1 MHFAVCIHKEGS
13 HLDKVYYSFSGDADI
28 SVIVLWTSIPATLV
42 LVVAA
47 VVLIVT
53 SSRWVVWWWHVYVCT
68 TLNTIFIEQWFNTIS
83 FIVKFYI
90 WLYMNKQKYENIY
103 QAGVTRILNRSFA
116 YKCKLAHLILLY
128 IKNIL

>member
-1 MHFAVCIHKEGS
+1 MHFAVCIHNEGS
-13 HLDKVYYSFSGDADI
+13 HLYKVYYSFSGDADI
-28 SVIVLWTSIPATLV
+28 SVIVLWTSIPTLLV

-68 TLNTIFIEQWFNTIS
+68 TLNTIVLEQWSNTIN
-83 FIVKFYI
+83 FKVKFYI

-103 QAGVTRILNRSFA
+103 QAGVTRISNGSLA

-128 IKNIL
+128 IKHIL